1 MLKCRRLLRIAFV
14 IYLLYQILL
23 TLFMITAG
31 AWISYDYNIP
41 ILLPFLSALFILA
54 SALVANKW
62 ELIGGGILILESIS
76 VVVWWDMLAGRF
88 YLPNFSLFLP
98 TFIVGV
104 LFVLSWILKRKYQF
118 TNKLETNNS

>member
-88 YLPNFSLFLP
+88 YLPNFLLFLP